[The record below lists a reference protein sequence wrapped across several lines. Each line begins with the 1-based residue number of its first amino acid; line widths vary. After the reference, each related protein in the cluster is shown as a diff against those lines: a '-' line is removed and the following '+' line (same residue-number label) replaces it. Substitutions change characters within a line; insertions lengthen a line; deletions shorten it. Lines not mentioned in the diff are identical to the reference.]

1 MTEPLRGNCHC
12 GNFRFEIASSDSS
25 GTPANLGVSICACSL
40 CTKLGCLW
48 LPVNPNDFAI
58 TRDTGTVTTY
68 RGLLFCK
75 VCGTAVTSKHVGG
88 PLQGQFLVNA
98 RAVAGFNPFQLGT
111 RVIHVTASKKDPDD
125 DDNQQIQK
133 QVPSPMPVTGAGQD
147 PVKHRGSCH
156 CGNVSVELF
165 VGLDELEIK
174 EDNCSSCVRDAYI
187 GTYPSKEQV
196 RIHVREHT
204 FEYRYGSKFN
214 GIAHCQTCGVVVFT
228 TVYGP
233 PISLFDR
240 LPAERKGRALA
251 VYWKNMALQPVN
263 VRVLDGVDLSPLTIQ
278 TTDEGVEGYVLP
290 P

>member
-12 GNFRFEIASSDSS
+12 GNFRFEITSDSS
-25 GTPANLGVSICACSL
+25 STPANLGVSICACSL

-48 LPVNPNDFAI
+48 LPVDPDDFAI

-68 RGLLFCK
+68 RGLVFCK
-75 VCGTAVTSKHVGG
+75 VCGTAVTGKHVGG

-98 RAVAGFNPFQLGT
+98 RAVAGFNPFQLGNN
-111 RVIHVTASKKDPDD
+111 DD
-125 DDNQQIQK
+125 SQQRQR
-133 QVPSPMPVTGAGQD
+133 QAPSPMPVTGAEQD

-156 CGNVSVELF
+156 CGNVSVELL

-196 RIHVREHT
+196 RIHGRVHT

-240 LPAERKGRALA
+240 LPAERKERALA

-263 VRVLDGVDLSPLTIQ
+263 VRVLDGVDLSTLTIQ
-278 TTDEGVEGYVLP
+278 TTDEGAEGYVLP

>member
-1 MTEPLRGNCHC
+1 MTEPLHGNCHC
-12 GNFRFEIASSDSS
+12 GNFRFEITSDLS
-25 GTPANLGVSICACSL
+25 GTPDNLGVSICACSL

-48 LPVNPNDFAI
+48 LPVNHKDFAI

-68 RGLLFCK
+68 RGLVFCK

-98 RAVAGFNPFQLGT
+98 RAVAGFNPFQLGN
-111 RVIHVTASKKDPDD
+111 DEDD
-125 DDNQQIQK
+125 QQRQK
-133 QVPSPMPVTGAGQD
+133 QIPSSMPVTGAEQDD

-156 CGNVSVELF
+156 CGNVSVELL
-165 VGLDELEIK
+165 VGLNELETK

-196 RIHVREHT
+196 RIHGREHT

-214 GIAHCQTCGVVVFT
+214 GIAHCQTCAVVVFT

-240 LPAERKGRALA
+240 LPAERKERALA

-263 VRVLDGVDLSPLTIQ
+263 VRVLDGVDLSTLTIQ
-278 TTDEGVEGYVLP
+278 TTDEGAEGYVLP